1 VTGLQSCG
9 RGAIRSRLKEGSC
22 SNKCAIGAAQ
32 VTASGQYFMWNHS
45 PLLIY
50 RGARKDWNAIL
61 SAPLA
66 EDADPSDYD
75 VCRIWKLTLGHD
87 ANADFVRIG

>member
-1 VTGLQSCG
+1 
-9 RGAIRSRLKEGSC
+9 
-22 SNKCAIGAAQ
+22 
-32 VTASGQYFMWNHS
+32 MWNHS
-45 PLLIY
+45 PFPQLP
-50 RGARKDWNAIL
+50 RARKDWDATL
-61 SAPLA
+61 STLLA